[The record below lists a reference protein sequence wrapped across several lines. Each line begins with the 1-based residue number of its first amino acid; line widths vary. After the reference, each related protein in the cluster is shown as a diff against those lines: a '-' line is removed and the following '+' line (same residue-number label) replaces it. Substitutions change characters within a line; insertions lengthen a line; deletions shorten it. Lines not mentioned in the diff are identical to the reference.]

1 MTKEGGKKTP
11 GAETGKKKGA
21 EEGKSDGHHS
31 SLVGVSALLERY
43 GYAIGEFLGKGS
55 YAVVRKANSRRY
67 KKEVAIKI
75 ICKKK
80 APEDFLTKFLPR
92 EIKVLKKIRH
102 NNVLSL
108 LEVIETNT
116 RMYIITDLAAN
127 GDLLEYIR
135 SHGALSEDRGKDMFQ
150 QLVSGVS
157 YIHDNEIVHRDLK
170 CENILLDKEMNLII
184 SDFGFAKDSIVTA
197 TGKKKLSHT
206 YCGSYAYAPPEILKG
221 IAYDATLADVW
232 SMGVILYTMLCGRL
246 PFDDSNLRSL
256 LQQVHKK
263 VAFPSRVKLSD
274 SAKAII
280 CKMLTWNVP
289 ERITIEQL
297 LKDPWLYPQNHPES

>member
-1 MTKEGGKKTP
+1 MSEEKTKRNHSKSQT
-11 GAETGKKKGA
+11 KKKETDEA
-21 EEGKSDGHHS
+21 KKSDAQN

-43 GYAIGEFLGKGS
+43 GYAISDFLGKGS
-55 YAVVRKANSRRY
+55 YAIVRKANSKRY

-92 EIKVLKKIRH
+92 EIRVLKKIRH

-135 SHGALSEDRGKDMFQ
+135 SHGALAEEQAREMFR
-150 QLVSGVS
+150 QLVNGIL
-157 YIHDNEIVHRDLK
+157 YIHQNEIVHRDLK
-170 CENILLDKEMNLII
+170 CENILLDKELNLII
-184 SDFGFAKDSIVTA
+184 SDFGFAKDNIVTA

-221 IAYDATLADVW
+221 
-232 SMGVILYTMLCGRL
+232 M
-246 PFDDSNLRSL
+246 
-256 LQQVHKK
+256 
-263 VAFPSRVKLSD
+263 
-274 SAKAII
+274 
-280 CKMLTWNVP
+280 
-289 ERITIEQL
+289 
-297 LKDPWLYPQNHPES
+297 

>member
-1 MTKEGGKKTP
+1 MTNEDRKSSSGVVKKKKDT
-11 GAETGKKKGA
+11 EDTGKT
-21 EEGKSDGHHS
+21 EGHHG

-43 GYAIGEFLGKGS
+43 GYAIGDFLGKGS

-67 KKEVAIKI
+67 KKDVAIKI

-92 EIKVLKKIRH
+92 EIKVLKKIHH

-135 SHGALSEDRGKDMFQ
+135 SHGALSEENAKEMFK
-150 QLVSGVS
+150 QLVNGIS
-157 YIHDNEIVHRDLK
+157 YIHKNEIVHRDLK

-184 SDFGFAKDSIVTA
+184 SDFGFAKPNTDTA

-221 IAYDATLADVW
+221 
-232 SMGVILYTMLCGRL
+232 
-246 PFDDSNLRSL
+246 
-256 LQQVHKK
+256 
-263 VAFPSRVKLSD
+263 KL
-274 SAKAII
+274 
-280 CKMLTWNVP
+280 
-289 ERITIEQL
+289 
-297 LKDPWLYPQNHPES
+297 

>member
-1 MTKEGGKKTP
+1 MSEEKGKTTTRSQTKKKEGDETKKADP
-11 GAETGKKKGA
+11 QQG
-21 EEGKSDGHHS
+21 

-43 GYAIGEFLGKGS
+43 GYAISDFLGKGS
-55 YAVVRKANSRRY
+55 YAVVRKANSKRY
-67 KKEVAIKI
+67 KREVAIKI

-92 EIKVLKKIRH
+92 EIRVLKKIRH

-135 SHGALSEDRGKDMFQ
+135 SHGALAEEKSRKMFR
-150 QLVSGVS
+150 QLVNGVL
-157 YIHDNEIVHRDLK
+157 YIHKNEIVHRDLK
-170 CENILLDKEMNLII
+170 CENILLDKELNLII
-184 SDFGFAKDSIVTA
+184 SDFGFAKDNIVTT

-221 IAYDATLADVW
+221 TPYIVCNSKTSSAQRASRHDVLAARDFLFFC
-232 SMGVILYTMLCGRL
+232 MRKGNLE
-246 PFDDSNLRSL
+246 NLRY
-256 LQQVHKK
+256 
-263 VAFPSRVKLSD
+263 
-274 SAKAII
+274 
-280 CKMLTWNVP
+280 
-289 ERITIEQL
+289 
-297 LKDPWLYPQNHPES
+297 LKT

>member
-1 MTKEGGKKTP
+1 MKED
-11 GAETGKKKGA
+11 AEKSTSAEKKKQKG
-21 EEGKSDGHHS
+21 EGKPEDQGGHHG

-43 GYAIGEFLGKGS
+43 GYGIGEFLGKGS
-55 YAVVRKANSRRY
+55 YAVVRKANSKRY
-67 KKEVAIKI
+67 KKDVAIKI

-102 NNVLSL
+102 NHVLTL

-135 SHGALSEDRGKDMFQ
+135 TNGAMPEQRARDMYQ
-150 QLVSGVS
+150 QLVGGVA
-157 YIHDNEIVHRDLK
+157 YIHNSEIVHRDLK
-170 CENILLDKEMNLII
+170 CENILLDKDLKLII
-184 SDFGFAKDSIVTA
+184 SDFGFAKDNIVTS

-221 IAYDATLADVW
+221 KT
-232 SMGVILYTMLCGRL
+232 
-246 PFDDSNLRSL
+246 SNT
-256 LQQVHKK
+256 
-263 VAFPSRVKLSD
+263 
-274 SAKAII
+274 SA
-280 CKMLTWNVP
+280 
-289 ERITIEQL
+289 
-297 LKDPWLYPQNHPES
+297 